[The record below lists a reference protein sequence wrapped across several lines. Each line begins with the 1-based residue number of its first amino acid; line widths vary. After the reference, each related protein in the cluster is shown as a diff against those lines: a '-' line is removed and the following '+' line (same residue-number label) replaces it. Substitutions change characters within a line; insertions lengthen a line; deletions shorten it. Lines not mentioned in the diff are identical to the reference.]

1 MMKLFVGLMTEDLSG
16 DFIAMV
22 AGAFLAH
29 SFLLL

>member
-1 MMKLFVGLMTEDLSG
+1 MMKLFVNMLTEDLSG

-29 SFLLL
+29 SLAFL